1 MNKLN
6 KMSLE
11 EIKSKKSV
19 LLQKR
24 IEESGLSHINDTN
37 TKYIIIDFTSVM
49 WCSFDPLEC
58 IFGDGDT
65 FEDFNIQLI
74 QHLKIHFKEA
84 EAITDIAYALHPLVK
99 TNTPPEKY
107 TYKEKIYDKVI
118 DGDRLYI
125 SWIKRNNWK
134 AVMLGLAF
142 TKK

>member
-6 KMSLE
+6 KMSHE
-11 EIKSKKSV
+11 EIKAKKSV

-24 IEESGLSHINDTN
+24 IQESGLSNINDMN
-37 TKYIIIDFTSVM
+37 TKYIIIDFTSIM
-49 WCSFDPLEC
+49 WCGFDPLEC

-65 FEDFNIQLI
+65 FEDFNTQLI
-74 QHLKIHFKEA
+74 QHLKTKFKEA
-84 EAITDIAYALHPLVK
+84 EAITDIAYALYPLVK

-107 TYKEKIYDKVI
+107 IYREKICDTVN

-142 TKK
+142 TK